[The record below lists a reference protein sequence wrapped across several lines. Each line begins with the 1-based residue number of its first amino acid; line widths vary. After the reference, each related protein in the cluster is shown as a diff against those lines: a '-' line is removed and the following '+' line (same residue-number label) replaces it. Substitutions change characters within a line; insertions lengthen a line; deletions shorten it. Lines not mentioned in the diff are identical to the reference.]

1 MKDEVKAFKIEK
13 HSFHPSPGSPHSC
26 FSSRIMFYR
35 NTGAPLPA
43 RVPKN
48 SKVLLLRLI
57 VGLAVCLAS
66 IMPAWAQAI
75 ERDVATTAK
84 SEITI
89 RNRNGRIRVLASADQ
104 GDKLSIKAESPGAA
118 VLEGDIVTK
127 AEGNTVLVD
136 VRARSERDRI
146 DLTVRVPE
154 RSRVHVTSEA
164 GAVDVVGN
172 LAAAEVQTNTGTI
185 LGNVPVDS
193 VNYSFTWQASR
204 PRYLSDVEL
213 PPVKEKAGGWYSIS
227 GRVGDKKADKELR
240 VRLDFSTQR
249 GVILFN
255 VDPEMVPPDL
265 RERPLTEAA
274 RAIVRGGDSQ
284 LVEAIRKV
292 APRMFGEYAQTL
304 PPLKAAPTLV
314 ERHPPGSAASR
325 VAPQL
330 MRLNASVTDRNGRAI
345 SGLGISDFVLLENG
359 KERKITDV
367 TPTNAPFNLVLLLD
381 VSGSVEERID
391 FIRKTARDFLNTASP
406 QDRIAIISFRDDVQ
420 VISDFTTDRSLLS
433 ERLNKIEAGGST
445 AVYDALAYVLVE
457 QLKQLRGE
465 RTAVVILSD
474 GDDNRSFVPFGALL
488 DTVYESGTIIYPLY
502 LPSGLVPEASVQSS
516 AASLDPLRTRYLTQT
531 TRADE
536 EGRKLAEV
544 SGGIYYPIK
553 YQHELQRA
561 YDDVVAQL
569 RMAYTITYES
579 LADGTGGER
588 RLRVRANRE
597 GASVRLSP
605 AVTVGISKDD
615 GGQR

>member
-1 MKDEVKAFKIEK
+1 M
-13 HSFHPSPGSPHSC
+13 
-26 FSSRIMFYR
+26 
-35 NTGAPLPA
+35 
-43 RVPKN
+43 
-48 SKVLLLRLI
+48 
-57 VGLAVCLAS
+57 GLALCAAS
-66 IMPAWAQAI
+66 PSLSWAQAV
-75 ERDVATTAK
+75 EREVAVAAK
-84 SEITI
+84 SEISI
-89 RNRNGRIRVLASADQ
+89 KNRNGRIRVMASADQ
-104 GDKLSIKAESPGAA
+104 HDKLSIRAESPGAA

-127 AEGNTVLVD
+127 TDGNRVLID

-154 RSRVHVTSEA
+154 RSRVHVLSEA

-172 LAAAEVQTNTGTI
+172 LASAEVQTNTGTI

-193 VNYSFTWQASR
+193 VNYNFIWQASR
-204 PRYLSDVEL
+204 PRYFSDVEL
-213 PPVKEKAGGWYSIS
+213 PPVKEKAGGWYAIS
-227 GRVGDKKADKELR
+227 GRVGDKKADKDLR

-284 LVEAIRKV
+284 LVEAVRKV

-304 PPLKAAPTLV
+304 PALRPAPTLV
-314 ERHPPGSAASR
+314 ERRPPGSAATE
-325 VAPQL
+325 VAPRL

-345 SGLGISDFVLLENG
+345 SGLGLADFTVLENG
-359 KERKITDV
+359 KERRV
-367 TPTNAPFNLVLLLD
+367 TNVAPTNAPFNLVLLLD

-406 QDRIAIISFRDDVQ
+406 QDRIAIISFRDDIQ

-433 ERLNKIEAGGST
+433 ERLDKIEAGGST
-445 AVYDALAYVLVE
+445 ALYDALAYVLVE
-457 QLKQLRGE
+457 QLKGLRGE
-465 RTAVVILSD
+465 RRAVVILSD

-502 LPSGLVPEASVQSS
+502 LPSGLVPEANMPASS
-516 AASLDPLRTRYLTQT
+516 ATLDPLRTRYLTQT

-579 LADGTGGER
+579 RADISAGER

-605 AVTVGISKDD
+605 AVTVSAAKDD

>member
-1 MKDEVKAFKIEK
+1 
-13 HSFHPSPGSPHSC
+13 
-26 FSSRIMFYR
+26 MFYR
-35 NTGAPLPA
+35 NTGALLPA
-43 RVPKN
+43 RFPEP
-48 SKVLLLRLI
+48 SKLLIFRLLL
-57 VGLAVCLAS
+57 GLALCAASLA
-66 IMPAWAQAI
+66 PCRAQAI
-75 ERDVATTAK
+75 ERELVLTAK
-84 SEITI
+84 AEITI
-89 RNRNGRIRVLASADQ
+89 KNRNGRVRVLASAEQ
-104 GDKLSIKAESPGAA
+104 QDKLSIKAESPGEP
-118 VLEGDIVTK
+118 VLEADIATK
-127 AEGNTVLVD
+127 AEGNRVLVD

-154 RSRVHVTSEA
+154 RSRVHVLSEA

-172 LAAAEVQTNTGTI
+172 LASAEVQTNTGTI

-193 VNYSFTWQASR
+193 VNYNFIWQASR
-204 PRYLSDVEL
+204 PRYFSDVEL
-213 PPVKEKAGGWYSIS
+213 PPVKEKAGGWYAIS
-227 GRVGDKKADKELR
+227 GRVGDKKADKDLR

-255 VDPEMVPPDL
+255 VDPAMVPPDL

-284 LVEAIRKV
+284 LVEAVRKV

-304 PPLKAAPTLV
+304 PAMKSAPTLV
-314 ERHPPGSAASR
+314 ERHAPGSAATEI
-325 VAPQL
+325 APQL

-345 SGLGISDFVLLENG
+345 SGLGLSDFTVLENG

-367 TPTNAPFNLVLLLD
+367 SPTNAPFNLVLLLD

-445 AVYDALAYVLVE
+445 AVYDAIAYVLVE
-457 QLKQLRGE
+457 QLKGLRGE

-502 LPSGLVPEASVQSS
+502 LPSGLVPEASMPSSS
-516 AASLDPLRTRYLTQT
+516 ATLDPLRTRYLTQT

-553 YQHELQRA
+553 YQNELQRA

-579 LADGTGGER
+579 RADGNAGER
-588 RLRVRANRE
+588 RVRVRANRE

-605 AVTVGISKDD
+605 AVTVTTSKGD